1 LEGDAYMDIVEAINE
16 RRSIRAFKSKPVPQ
30 KVLKE
35 IVEVA
40 LRAPSWA
47 NTQPWEFAIVG
58 GRTLDDIREGFVTKS
73 AELPNPDVPIPRE
86 FPEPFNTRR
95 RAVGARVFEIKG
107 IGREDKEKRTAWT
120 MAGLRLFEAPNAI
133 YILTDRSFYAQGD
146 SINVWPIF
154 DCGCVAEN
162 IMLLAAKHGIGTIA
176 QIAAVM
182 YPDVLR
188 KILKIPNTKLIV
200 IGIAVGYP
208 DWDEPI
214 NQLYTD
220 RASLSEVATWHGL

>member
-1 LEGDAYMDIVEAINE
+1 MDIVEAINQ
-16 RRSIRAFKSKPVPQ
+16 RRSIRAFKSTPVPQ

-35 IVEVA
+35 IMEVA

-58 GRTLDDIREGFVTKS
+58 GKTLEDIREGFVAKS
-73 AELPNPDVPIPRE
+73 AELPNPDVPIPRG
-86 FPEPFNTRR
+86 FPEPYNTRR

-107 IGREDKEKRTAWT
+107 IAREDKGKRVAWT
-120 MAGLRLFEAPNAI
+120 MAGLRLFEAPNVI
-133 YILTDRSFYAQGD
+133 YILTDRMFYLQGD
-146 SINVWPIF
+146 STNVWPIF

-162 IMLLAAKHGIGTIA
+162 IMLLATKHGLGTIA

-188 KILKIPNTKLIV
+188 KILEIPDTKVIV
-200 IGIAVGYP
+200 IGIAIGYP
-208 DWDEPI
+208 EWDESI
-214 NQLYTD
+214 NQLRTD
-220 RASLSEVATWHGL
+220 RASAAEVATWHGF